1 MIRNLLLA
9 LALTLGVVISAQADS
24 DTSAYGAVTSS
35 SGEVVR
41 SSNSEVV
48 TVGDTLVEPD
58 KDRDNAD
65 RGRPSP
71 AGAPAGATS
80 GT

>member
-9 LALTLGVVISAQADS
+9 SALTLGIVVSAQADS
-24 DTSAYGAVTSS
+24 DTVPYGAVTSS
-35 SGEVVR
+35 SGELVR
-41 SSNSEVV
+41 SSNTEVV

-58 KDRDNAD
+58 KDRPDKD

-71 AGAPAGATS
+71 GAAPAS
-80 GT
+80 PN